1 MTEWLLVLAGVGLTA
16 GTALFVAV
24 EFSLVALDRPTVQR
38 AIDSGDRR
46 AEVVLGSLR
55 RLSTQLSAAQVGIT
69 LTTLVLGYI
78 ATPSLGRLL
87 QTPLSAL
94 GLQGEALRSVSAA
107 LALLI
112 ATLFSMVLGELLPQF
127 LGISAPL
134 ATAKVVAMP
143 VRVFAVI
150 AKPLIVVLNGSAN
163 LVLRGLGITPQ
174 EELSGARTPQEL
186 ASLVRRSAEA
196 GTLDVGTARLV
207 TRSLGFGEQTAAD
220 VMSPRAR
227 ATSIERTATAE
238 DVLRL
243 ARSTGHSRFPV
254 TGEDWDDIDGIV
266 HVKRAIAV
274 PHDRRA
280 DVPVSALMVPPLLVP
295 ETIRLDPLL
304 LLLRE
309 AGLQLAIV
317 VDEYGGTAG
326 VVTLEDVVE
335 EIVGDVSDE
344 HDRSRTTARE
354 MTDGSWTLPGLWRP
368 DEVRERLRAPVP
380 DGPAYETIGGWVMA
394 ELGRVPV
401 AGDTVELSGWS
412 VTVLTMDGMRVDRLR
427 FVPVGGANGLHGN
440 ASAEGEES

>member
-16 GTALFVAV
+16 GTALFVAT
-24 EFSLVALDRPTVQR
+24 EFSLVALDRPTVQK
-38 AIDSGDRR
+38 AIDAGDRR

-94 GLQGEALRSVSAA
+94 GLQDEALRSVSAA
-107 LALLI
+107 LAL
-112 ATLFSMVLGELLPQF
+112 MVLGELLPQF

-207 TRSLGFGEQTAAD
+207 TRSLGVGEPT
-220 VMSPRAR
+220 P
-227 ATSIERTATAE
+227 
-238 DVLRL
+238 
-243 ARSTGHSRFPV
+243 
-254 TGEDWDDIDGIV
+254 
-266 HVKRAIAV
+266 
-274 PHDRRA
+274 
-280 DVPVSALMVPPLLVP
+280 
-295 ETIRLDPLL
+295 
-304 LLLRE
+304 
-309 AGLQLAIV
+309 
-317 VDEYGGTAG
+317 AG
-326 VVTLEDVVE
+326 V
-335 EIVGDVSDE
+335 IC
-344 HDRSRTTARE
+344 RAARP
-354 MTDGSWTLPGLWRP
+354 TG
-368 DEVRERLRAPVP
+368 
-380 DGPAYETIGGWVMA
+380 
-394 ELGRVPV
+394 
-401 AGDTVELSGWS
+401 
-412 VTVLTMDGMRVDRLR
+412 
-427 FVPVGGANGLHGN
+427 
-440 ASAEGEES
+440 

>member
-24 EFSLVALDRPTVQR
+24 EFSLVALDRPTVQK
-38 AIDSGDRR
+38 AVDAGDRR

-94 GLQGEALRSVSAA
+94 GLQDEALRSVSAT

-134 ATAKVVAMP
+134 RTAKVVAMP

-163 LVLRGLGITPQ
+163 LVLRSLGITPQ

-394 ELGRVPV
+394 KLGRVPV
-401 AGDTVELSGWS
+401 AGDTVELPGWS
-412 VTVLTMDGMRVDRLR
+412 VTVLAMDGMRVDRLR
-427 FVPVGGANGLHGN
+427 FVPVGGADGLHG
-440 ASAEGEES
+440 AAPAEGEES

>member
-38 AIDSGDRR
+38 AVDSGDRP

-94 GLQGEALRSVSAA
+94 GLHDEALRSVSAT

-163 LVLRGLGITPQ
+163 LVLRSLGITPQ

-401 AGDTVELSGWS
+401 AGDTVELPGWS
-412 VTVLTMDGMRVDRLR
+412 ITVLAMDGMRVDRLR
-427 FVPVGGANGLHGN
+427 FVPVGGNDGLNGN
-440 ASAEGEES
+440 APAEGEES

>member
-87 QTPLSAL
+87 QTPLGAL
-94 GLQGEALRSVSAA
+94 GLQGDALISVSAT

-134 ATAKVVAMP
+134 KTAKVVAGP

-150 AKPLIVVLNGSAN
+150 AKPLILVLNGSAN

-196 GTLDVGTARLV
+196 GTLDGGTARLV
-207 TRSLGFGEQTAAD
+207 TRSLGFGEQTAA
-220 VMSPRAR
+220 
-227 ATSIERTATAE
+227 
-238 DVLRL
+238 
-243 ARSTGHSRFPV
+243 
-254 TGEDWDDIDGIV
+254 
-266 HVKRAIAV
+266 
-274 PHDRRA
+274 
-280 DVPVSALMVPPLLVP
+280 
-295 ETIRLDPLL
+295 
-304 LLLRE
+304 
-309 AGLQLAIV
+309 
-317 VDEYGGTAG
+317 
-326 VVTLEDVVE
+326 
-335 EIVGDVSDE
+335 
-344 HDRSRTTARE
+344 
-354 MTDGSWTLPGLWRP
+354 
-368 DEVRERLRAPVP
+368 
-380 DGPAYETIGGWVMA
+380 
-394 ELGRVPV
+394 
-401 AGDTVELSGWS
+401 
-412 VTVLTMDGMRVDRLR
+412 
-427 FVPVGGANGLHGN
+427 
-440 ASAEGEES
+440 